1 MRRKVLIVT
10 ILSALMPF
18 CAQAVERAF
27 QVFNA
32 KQITP
37 LVERLYGRDTNA
49 FATLFCHPESPQAMI
64 VDSRLRDLDGKT
76 FYFESVDSCENARHQ
91 ARTLKN
97 NCVVELVINTDTQT
111 ASSRAH
117 QCR

>member
-10 ILSALMPF
+10 IFSVLMPF
-18 CAQAVERAF
+18 WAQATERAF
-27 QVFNA
+27 QVFNT

-37 LVERLYGRDTNA
+37 LVERFYGRDTNA
-49 FATLFCHPESPQAMI
+49 FATLFCNPETPQAMI

-76 FYFESVDSCENARHQ
+76 FYFDSVESCENARNQ
-91 ARTLKN
+91 ARTLIN
-97 NCVVELVINTDTQT
+97 RCVVELIINTEMQT
-111 ASSRAH
+111 ASSRAN